1 MPRVTKANRRKNPSP
16 KLSEVLEE
24 LNTLKKAHENLI
36 QDKKGQGLSTK
47 VVALEH
53 ENAQLKKELEE
64 LTVPTDTKEL
74 REKFKNLKKE
84 KEQTKEEHLT
94 LKQANLDMVWEL
106 EECKAVL
113 IQQMDITEKN
123 EAHIKKLKQ
132 QLKDLKE
139 QKAAKGGKGP
149 KPDNNKA
156 FEDLK
161 RKYQESQG
169 ENRELKAEN
178 QVLVDEVEDLEK
190 ENADLNKKL
199 EVSAQHESTIV
210 ELKEQLKTHEDEKR
224 ALLELNKLKEK
235 EAEDAKRELEEL
247 KANKEKKTVSVQTD
261 SDAEEKKT
269 VSVQT
274 DSVNQE
280 CITKVGETISPKDQT
295 GEKTTEVG
303 KTNSPDTEN
312 DGRAEERDG
321 MKKDLQE
328 IQVELSV
335 KNLES
340 REKKEQQAE
349 VEEVEEEKPKK
360 GKKVKRFSFTK
371 FWRRLFC
378 LKK

>member
-1 MPRVTKANRRKNPSP
+1 MPRVTNANRRKNPSP

-47 VVALEH
+47 VVALER

-64 LTVPTDTKEL
+64 LAVSTDTKEL
-74 REKFKNLKKE
+74 REKFKNLKEE
-84 KEQTKEEHLT
+84 KDQTREEHLT

-113 IQQMDITEKN
+113 IQQMDITDKN

-156 FEDLK
+156 FEDLE
-161 RKYQESQG
+161 RKYQESQE
-169 ENRELKAEN
+169 ENEELKAEN

-199 EVSAQHESTIV
+199 EVSAQHESTIAV
-210 ELKEQLKTHEDEKR
+210 LKEQLKKHEEEKN

-247 KANKEKKTVSVQTD
+247 KVNKEKKTVSVQTD

-280 CITKVGETISPKDQT
+280 CITKEGETTNPKDQT
-295 GEKTTEVG
+295 GEKTTEVE
-303 KTNSPDTEN
+303 KTNCPDTEN
-312 DGRAEERDG
+312 DGRAEKKSDG
-321 MKKDLQE
+321 MKKDPQE
-328 IQVELSV
+328 IQEELSV
-335 KNLES
+335 KNFES
-340 REKKEQQAE
+340 REKTEQQAE
-349 VEEVEEEKPKK
+349 VEVEPKK

-371 FWRRLFC
+371 FCRRIFC
-378 LKK
+378 SKK

>member
-1 MPRVTKANRRKNPSP
+1 MPRETKANRRKNPSP

-47 VVALEH
+47 VVALER

-64 LTVPTDTKEL
+64 LAVSTDTKEL
-74 REKFKNLKKE
+74 REKFKNLKEE
-84 KEQTKEEHLT
+84 KYQTSEEHLT

-113 IQQMDITEKN
+113 VQQMDINDKN
-123 EAHIKKLKQ
+123 EACIKKLKQ
-132 QLKDLKE
+132 QLKDFKE

-149 KPDNNKA
+149 KPDNNQA

-161 RKYQESQG
+161 RKYQESQE
-169 ENRELKAEN
+169 ENEELKAEY
-178 QVLVDEVEDLEK
+178 QVLVDEFGDLEK
-190 ENADLNKKL
+190 EKADLNKKL
-199 EVSAQHESTIV
+199 EVSAQHESTIA
-210 ELKEQLKTHEDEKR
+210 ELKQQLKTHEEEKK
-224 ALLELNKLKEK
+224 ALLELVKLKEK
-235 EAEDAKRELEEL
+235 ETEDAKGELEEL
-247 KANKEKKTVSVQTD
+247 KANKEKTS
-261 SDAEEKKT
+261 A
-269 VSVQT
+269 SVQT

-280 CITKVGETISPKDQT
+280 CITKEGETTNPIDQT
-295 GEKTTEVG
+295 VKKTTEVE

-312 DGRAEERDG
+312 DGRAEKESDG
-321 MKKDLQE
+321 IKEDPQE
-328 IQVELSV
+328 IQEELSV

-340 REKKEQQAE
+340 REKTEQQVE
-349 VEEVEEEKPKK
+349 VEVKSKK

-371 FWRRLFC
+371 FCRRLFC